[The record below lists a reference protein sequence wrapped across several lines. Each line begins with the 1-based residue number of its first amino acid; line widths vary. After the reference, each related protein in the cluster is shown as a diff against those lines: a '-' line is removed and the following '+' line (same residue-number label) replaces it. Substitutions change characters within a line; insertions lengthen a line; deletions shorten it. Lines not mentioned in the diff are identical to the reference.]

1 MKPKDVFI
9 KRAIANGSVERLNI
23 LLSAAHILNCA
34 ANQYAEEAADLMA
47 ENGLLLGRLKQLHNN
62 FIKSADMYFREF
74 AGMVFN
80 EKTKM
85 AMFQDMES
93 FEEVFRAWAKIE
105 KEWKPKQIKDYERQK
120 NDVFEFADH
129 RKEDRESE
137 GIREADQGEMGGKR
151 I

>member
-1 MKPKDVFI
+1 MKPKEILI
-9 KRAIANGSVERLNI
+9 KNAIENGSIERLNI

-80 EKTKM
+80 DQTKM
-85 AMFQDMES
+85 AMFTDMES
-93 FEEVFRAWAKIE
+93 FDKVFREWSKIE
-105 KEWKPKQIKDYERQK
+105 KDWEPKKQ
-120 NDVFEFADH
+120 
-129 RKEDRESE
+129 
-137 GIREADQGEMGGKR
+137 
-151 I
+151 

>member
-1 MKPKDVFI
+1 MKPKDILI
-9 KRAIANGSVERLNI
+9 KNAIANGSVERLNI

-80 EKTKM
+80 EQTKM
-85 AMFQDMES
+85 AMFQDMEG
-93 FEEVFRAWAKIE
+93 FDKVFREWSKIE
-105 KEWKPKQIKDYERQK
+105 KDWEPKKVEYYEQEK
-120 NDVFEFADH
+120 ISDEC
-129 RKEDRESE
+129 KE
-137 GIREADQGEMGGKR
+137 EADR
-151 I
+151 V

>member
-1 MKPKDVFI
+1 MKPKEILI
-9 KRAIANGSVERLNI
+9 KKAIENGSVERLNI

-47 ENGLLLGRLKQLHNN
+47 ENGLLLGRLKWLHNN

-80 EKTKM
+80 ENSKM

-93 FEEVFRAWAKIE
+93 FDKVFREWSKIE
-105 KEWKPKQIKDYERQK
+105 KDWEPKK
-120 NDVFEFADH
+120 
-129 RKEDRESE
+129 
-137 GIREADQGEMGGKR
+137 
-151 I
+151 

>member
-1 MKPKDVFI
+1 MKPKEILI
-9 KRAIANGSVERLNI
+9 KNAIENGSVERLNI

-80 EKTKM
+80 DQTKM
-85 AMFQDMES
+85 AMFTDMES
-93 FEEVFRAWAKIE
+93 FDKVFREWSKIE
-105 KEWKPKQIKDYERQK
+105 KDWEPKK
-120 NDVFEFADH
+120 
-129 RKEDRESE
+129 
-137 GIREADQGEMGGKR
+137 
-151 I
+151 

>member
-1 MKPKDVFI
+1 MKPKEILI
-9 KRAIANGSVERLNI
+9 KNAIENGSVERLNI

-80 EKTKM
+80 NQTKM
-85 AMFQDMES
+85 AMFTDMES
-93 FEEVFRAWAKIE
+93 FDKVFREWSKIE
-105 KEWKPKQIKDYERQK
+105 KDWEPKKQ
-120 NDVFEFADH
+120 
-129 RKEDRESE
+129 
-137 GIREADQGEMGGKR
+137 
-151 I
+151 